1 MNRPQMIAEIKDF
14 WKDESEEKLSML
26 ISEQYVQAFGKSKM
40 PNDLKDQDACL
51 VMERVDLALL
61 EELAESQWR

>member
-14 WKDESEEKLSML
+14 WKDESEEKLSTL
-26 ISEQYVQAFGKSKM
+26 ISEQYAQAFGKSKM

-61 EELAESQWR
+61 EKLAESQWR

>member
-61 EELAESQWR
+61 EEIADSQWR

>member
-1 MNRPQMIAEIKDF
+1 MKRAQMIAEIKEIWEDQP
-14 WKDESEEKLSML
+14 EEKLSTL
-26 ISEQYVQAFGKSKM
+26 ISEQYAQAFGKSKM

-61 EELAESQWR
+61 KKLAESQWR